1 MSARDLSAL
10 VALESVLEA
19 ASAEGQPFSPAVS
32 AELDRL
38 EAFPAA
44 ACKVLDDFGLAA
56 WYVPRRHGGR
66 MESFSELLQLWRA
79 VARRDL
85 TVAVAHG
92 KTFLGTGC
100 VWVAADPE
108 QARLLGRD
116 VAAGAVVS
124 WGLTERGHGSD
135 LLAGELTARPDAAGW
150 RVDGEKWLINN
161 ATRGLVLCALA
172 RTDAAGGS
180 RGFSLFLIDKR
191 SLSADTYR
199 CLPKEATHGIRGA
212 DISGI
217 AYANAPLPPGALVGS
232 AGQGVEI
239 VLKALQMSRT
249 ACSAL
254 SLGAADHALALAL
267 RFAAERQLYGR
278 RMIDLPLVRRAIGEA
293 AATLLAAEAVSVVAG
308 RCMAAL
314 PGEMSVVAALAKAHV
329 PSAVDEM
336 IGSLGELLGA
346 RAFLT
351 EVFEHGMFQK
361 LERDHRIVAI
371 FDGSTVVNRN
381 GLINQFRNLARGWR
395 DARCDR
401 DGLAIVFDAGAALPE
416 FAPEKLSLMSAGGCS
431 VLQSLPHTCTQL
443 TDAPARVQ
451 RLATAMCAA
460 SAATLE
466 QCGAY
471 QPSPRE
477 VPPAAFDLARRYELC
492 FAGAACVGYWLAN
505 HAANQGAPLWQDA
518 LWLEA
523 ALVRLL
529 AQLTPDAPGL
539 EDDMVIYDTL
549 AQALAAPGAP
559 RASILAP
566 AGEAA

>member
-1 MSARDLSAL
+1 MSARDQSAL
-10 VALESVLEA
+10 AGLERVLTA
-19 ASAEGQPFSPAVS
+19 ASVDGQPFSPAVS
-32 AELDRL
+32 AALDHL

-66 MESFSELLQLWRA
+66 MESFSELMQMWRA

-92 KTFLGTGC
+92 KTFLGTAC

-108 QARLLGRD
+108 QARALGRD

-135 LLAGELTARPDAAGW
+135 LLANEMTAVHDAAGW

-161 ATRGLVLCALA
+161 ASRGQVLCALA
-172 RTDAAGGS
+172 RTDPAGGP

-191 SLSADTYR
+191 TLAADSYR

-217 AYANAPLPPGALVGS
+217 AYDGALVPPGALVGRT
-232 AGQGVEI
+232 GRGVEI

-249 ACSAL
+249 ACAAL

-278 RMIDLPLVRRAIGEA
+278 RLLDLPLARRVIGEA
-293 AATLLAAEAVSVVAG
+293 AATLLVAEAVSVVAG

-329 PSAVDEM
+329 PGAVDEM
-336 IGSLGELLGA
+336 IGALGELLGA
-346 RAFLT
+346 RAFLAG
-351 EVFEHGMFQK
+351 VFEHGMFQK

-381 GLINQFRNLARGWR
+381 GLINQFRTLARAWR
-395 DARCDR
+395 DARWDHA
-401 DGLAIVFDAGAALPE
+401 GLAIVFDANAALPA
-416 FAPEKLSLMSAGGCS
+416 FAPDKLSMMSAGGCS
-431 VLQSLPHTCTQL
+431 VLQSFPHACTQL
-443 TDAPARVQ
+443 ADAPARVR
-451 RLATAMCAA
+451 RLAHALCAA
-460 SAATLE
+460 SAATLQ

-477 VPPAAFDLARRYELC
+477 VPSAAFDLARRYELC
-492 FAGAACVGYWLAN
+492 FAAAACVGYWLAN
-505 HAANQGAPLWQDA
+505 RTANAHAPLWHDA

-523 ALVRLL
+523 ALVRVL
-529 AQLTPDAPGL
+529 AQLTPGAPEL
-539 EDDMVIYDTL
+539 DEDMAVYDSL
-549 AQALAAPGAP
+549 AQALSAPGAAP
-559 RASILAP
+559 ASMLAP
-566 AGEAA
+566 AGERA